1 MNTDDAQLPE
11 LTRRQ
16 EAILTLIIRAYTEM
30 PEPVSSKSLVETLN
44 VSSATIRNEMQ
55 VLEQLGYVA
64 APHTSAGR
72 VPTQDGYRYFVRQ
85 LLNTVDLDAVEQAYI
100 SQKLLSLPLATE
112 QWMRQTASVLARTA
126 QTGALVTPPMAEASR
141 CKHVELISVQGRLVL
156 MVLVL
161 QGGAVHQ
168 QMLTLA
174 EPVVQAR
181 LSEVAARINAV
192 CNDLDANKVRLKGVH
207 LGMLEREVTELI
219 ADLMEQADNNQLVA
233 VYRDGL
239 SELLGAFQQNTEGAQ
254 QALRVFEERA
264 FLNVILNDLLAPQ
277 PNEVKIIIAGNGRWE
292 ELSHLTMIISRY
304 GLRGQV
310 SGAIGVL
317 GPTHIN
323 YGRAVSTVRYISG
336 LMTDMLA
343 DVFEEDTPTLESGDE
358 TEEES

>member
-1 MNTDDAQLPE
+1 MTTDDVQLPE

-16 EAILTLIIRAYTEM
+16 EAILALIVRAYSES
-30 PEPVSSKSLVETLN
+30 PEPVSSKSLVEKLD
-44 VSSATIRNEMQ
+44 VSSATIRNDMQ

-85 LLNTVDLDAVEQAYI
+85 LLNIVDLDEAEQLLI
-100 SQKLLSLPLATE
+100 NQKLLSLPLATE
-112 QWMRQTASVLARTA
+112 QWMRQTATLLARTA

-141 CKHVELISVQGRLVL
+141 YKHVELISVQGRLVL
-156 MVLVL
+156 MVMVL

-174 EPVVQAR
+174 EPVTQTR
-181 LSEVAARINAV
+181 LSEVAVLINGL
-192 CNDLDANKVRLKGVH
+192 CYDLDADKVRIKG
-207 LGMLEREVTELI
+207 LQTGMLEREIVELI
-219 ADLMEQADNNQLVA
+219 ADLMERADKNQLVA

-239 SELLGAFQQNTEGAQ
+239 SEMLGAFQQNTEGAQ

-264 FLNVILNDLLAPQ
+264 FLNLILKDLLAPQ

-323 YGRAVSTVRYISG
+323 YGRAVSTVRYISSV
-336 LMTDMLA
+336 MTDMLA
-343 DVFEEDTPTLESGDE
+343 DVFDEETPALKSNNEAEDE
-358 TEEES
+358 T